1 MRKLVTHSLVIAVA
15 LYCLL
20 AAPVAGGSSAASRDK
35 LVHGI
40 WMAGPGCGRYEWFQ
54 HPRAFPYFCDG
65 AAYVEKAHWQ
75 RWGSTR
81 AKAKATMNEAV
92 LTAHNSVGTAPR
104 LRSPVT
110 IVASQIKFCGRHRA
124 YTRIVIRFHKGHKGI
139 DKLELGSLLPSCS
152 ASPGG
157 SSASDVAEFRVHP
170 AGALITCGMYSQAYA
185 PPAQVICEALRTAS
199 EGEEPVEQV
208 AKLHPDGKILTCSQP
223 LAGDNHCEAGN
234 AGEGIPTYYPGKD
247 VKVGPFACKVLTGE
261 VRCTATASGKGFLIS
276 PDEITTV
283 GS

>member
-1 MRKLVTHSLVIAVA
+1 MRKLVTCGFCLAMT
-15 LYCLL
+15 LCYLL
-20 AAPVAGGSSAASRDK
+20 AVLAPGGSTAASGSGR
-35 LVHGI
+35 VSGT

-54 HPRAFPYFCDG
+54 HPRGFPYFCDG
-65 AAYVEKAHWQ
+65 AAYIEKAHWQ
-75 RWGSTR
+75 RWGSDR
-81 AKAKATMNEAV
+81 AMAEATMNEAV

-124 YTRIVIRFHKGHKGI
+124 YTRIVIRFHKGHKGV

-152 ASPGG
+152 TSPGG
-157 SSASDVAEFRVHP
+157 RSASDVAEFRVRP
-170 AGALITCGMYSQAYA
+170 AGAFITCGMYSQTYA
-185 PPAQVICEALRTAS
+185 PPAQVICEALPTAR
-199 EGEEPVEQV
+199 EGEEQIEQV

-223 LAGDNHCEAGN
+223 LVGDDHCEAGN
-234 AGEGIPTYYPGKD
+234 AGEGVPTYSTGKR
-247 VKVGPFACKVLTGE
+247 VKVGPFACKVLIGE
-261 VRCTATASGKGFLIS
+261 VRCTVTASGKGFLIS

>member
-1 MRKLVTHSLVIAVA
+1 MRKPVIYSLGIAVA
-15 LYCLL
+15 LCCLL
-20 AAPVAGGSSAASRDK
+20 AALVASGSSAASRDK
-35 LVHGI
+35 LIHGI
-40 WMAGPGCGRYEWFQ
+40 WMAGPGCGRHEWFQ

-65 AAYVEKAHWQ
+65 AAYVEKARWQ
-75 RWGSTR
+75 RWGSDR

-110 IVASQIKFCGRHRA
+110 IVASQIRFCGHHRA
-124 YTRIVIRFHKGHKGI
+124 YTRIVIRFHKSHKGV

-157 SSASDVAEFRVHP
+157 GSASDAAEFRVRP
-170 AGALITCGMYSQAYA
+170 AGALIACGMYSQAYA
-185 PPAQVICEALRTAS
+185 PPPQVICEALRTGS
-199 EGEEPVEQV
+199 EDEEPVEQV
-208 AKLHPDGKILTCSQP
+208 AKLHPDGKVLACSQP
-223 LAGDNHCEAGN
+223 LTSDNHCGAGN
-234 AGEGIPTYYPGKD
+234 AGEGIPTYSTGKR
-247 VKVGPFACKVLTGE
+247 VNVGPFACKVLTGM
-261 VRCTATASGKGFLIS
+261 VQCTVTASGKGFLIS